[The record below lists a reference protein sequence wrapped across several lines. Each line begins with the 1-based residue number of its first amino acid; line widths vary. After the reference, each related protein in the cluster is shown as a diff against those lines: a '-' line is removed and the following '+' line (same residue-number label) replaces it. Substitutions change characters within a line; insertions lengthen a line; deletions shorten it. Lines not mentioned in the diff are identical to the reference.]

1 LIDVKLGAEN
11 KKQIIVMTVLLTIL
25 LAIGIY
31 DFVSSG
37 NTSAAPPV
45 PASSTTTSAPVA
57 TPGIKGR
64 KGTAQTAQNNL
75 DPTLHMNVLEASRR
89 VKYEPGRNI
98 FRMEEAPIPVP
109 DKNVRQA
116 ATPIPTPTPT
126 PPPPPI
132 PLKFYGFQ
140 NKANPDQKQ
149 IFLAEND
156 VVFVAKQGDII
167 DRRYRVVSIQK
178 TSVTIE
184 DVLTNNK
191 QDIQLRTQQ

>member
-1 LIDVKLGAEN
+1 VKLGAGN
-11 KKQIIVMTVLLTIL
+11 KKQIIIMVVLLAIL
-25 LAIGIY
+25 LAVGIY
-31 DFVSSG
+31 DFAGSG
-37 NTSAAPPV
+37 DTSAASPV
-45 PASSTTTSAPVA
+45 ASSTATSAASTKPA
-57 TPGIKGR
+57 IQGKKTPAPS
-64 KGTAQTAQNNL
+64 AQNNNL
-75 DPTLHMNVLEASRR
+75 DPTLHLNVLEASRR

-98 FRMEEAPIPVP
+98 FRMEEAPIPKP
-109 DKNVRQA
+109 ENVRPT

-140 NKANPDQKQ
+140 NKSNPDQKQ

-191 QDIQLRTQQ
+191 QDIQLRSQQ

>member
-1 LIDVKLGAEN
+1 VKLGAEN
-11 KKQIIVMTVLLTIL
+11 KKQIIVMVVLLAIL
-25 LAIGIY
+25 LAIGVY
-31 DFVSSG
+31 DVVSSG
-37 NTSAAPPV
+37 NTSAAPP
-45 PASSTTTSAPVA
+45 PATTTTTTSSAA
-57 TPGIKGR
+57 TKPAIAGR
-64 KGTAQTAQNNL
+64 KSSAQAVPDTL
-75 DPTLHMNVLEASRR
+75 DPTLHLNVLEASRR

-98 FRMEEAPIPVP
+98 FRMEEPPPPKVDTSVRTATPAP
-109 DKNVRQA
+109 
-116 ATPIPTPTPT
+116 TPIPTPT
-126 PPPPPI
+126 PPPPI

-140 NKANPDQKQ
+140 NRSATDKQ

-191 QDIQLRTQQ
+191 QDIPLRNQQ

>member
-1 LIDVKLGAEN
+1 VKLGAEN
-11 KKQIIVMTVLLTIL
+11 KKQIIIMVVLLAIL
-25 LAIGIY
+25 LAVGIY
-31 DFVSSG
+31 DLARSG

-45 PASSTTTSAPVA
+45 ASSTATSAASSKPA
-57 TPGIKGR
+57 IQGKKTP
-64 KGTAQTAQNNL
+64 TPTPAAQNNNL
-75 DPTLHMNVLEASRR
+75 DPTLHLNVLEASRR

-98 FRMEEAPIPVP
+98 FRMEEAPIPKP
-109 DKNVRQA
+109 ENVRPT

-140 NKANPDQKQ
+140 NKSNPDQKQ

-191 QDIQLRTQQ
+191 QDIQLRSQQ

>member
-1 LIDVKLGAEN
+1 MKLGAEN
-11 KKQIIVMTVLLTIL
+11 KKQIIVMAVLLVIL
-25 LAIGIY
+25 LAIGVY

-37 NTSAAPPV
+37 DTSAAPP
-45 PASSTTTSAPVA
+45 PATSTTTSSAA
-57 TPGIKGR
+57 TKPAIPGR
-64 KGTAQTAQNNL
+64 KTSAPSGPNTL
-75 DPTLHMNVLEASRR
+75 DPTLHLNVLEASRR

-98 FRMEEAPIPVP
+98 FRMEEAPIPKP
-109 DKNVRQA
+109 DNVRPA

-140 NKANPDQKQ
+140 NRSATDKQ

-191 QDIQLRTQQ
+191 QDIPLRNQQ

>member
-1 LIDVKLGAEN
+1 MKLGAEN
-11 KKQIIVMTVLLTIL
+11 KNKVIFMVVL
-25 LAIGIY
+25 LAILLGIAIY
-31 DFVSSG
+31 DVFSG
-37 NTSAAPPV
+37 PGGTSAAPPASSTSTA
-45 PASSTTTSAPVA
+45 ASSTTAKIQGKKA
-57 TPGIKGR
+57 TEQA
-64 KGTAQTAQNNL
+64 AQSNL
-75 DPTLHMNVLEASRR
+75 DPTVHLDVLEASRR

-98 FRMEEAPIPVP
+98 FRMEEVVIPPPV
-109 DKNVRQA
+109 KNPRTE
-116 ATPIPTPTPT
+116 ATPPPTPTPT
-126 PPPPPI
+126 PPPPQI

-140 NKANPDQKQ
+140 NRSATDKQ

-191 QDIQLRTQQ
+191 QDIPLRNQQ

>member
-1 LIDVKLGAEN
+1 MKLGAEN
-11 KKQIIVMTVLLTIL
+11 KKQIIIMAVLLTIL
-25 LAIGIY
+25 LVIGIY
-31 DFVSSG
+31 DVFNSG
-37 NTSAAPPV
+37 DTSAAPPA
-45 PASSTTTSAPVA
+45 PATSTTTSAVP
-57 TPGIKGR
+57 TPAIQGK
-64 KGTAQTAQNNL
+64 KGTAQASQSNL
-75 DPTLHMNVLEASRR
+75 DPTLHVNVLEASRR

-98 FRMEEAPIPVP
+98 FRMEEPPMP
-109 DKNVRQA
+109 KPENVRSGP
-116 ATPIPTPTPT
+116 TPIPTPTPT

-140 NKANPDQKQ
+140 NKSNPDQKQ